1 MHIEILGS
9 GCARCHSLE
18 ANVHKALKLLGKE
31 AQVTAVTDMAQIMAY
46 GVLSMPALVVD
57 GKVLASG
64 RVLSPD
70 EVKRALVNAG
80 I

>member
-18 ANVHKALKLLGKE
+18 ANVHKALQLLGKE

-64 RVLSPD
+64 RVLSPE